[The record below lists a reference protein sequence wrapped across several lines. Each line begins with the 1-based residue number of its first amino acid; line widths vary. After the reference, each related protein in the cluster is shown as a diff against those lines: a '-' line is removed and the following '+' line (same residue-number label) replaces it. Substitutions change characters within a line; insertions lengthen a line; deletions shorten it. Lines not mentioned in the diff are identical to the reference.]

1 MSEEKVLTKEIAEEY
16 VAKENEADKKNA
28 AGEFANSDDYYA
40 FIDVSLSTF
49 TSINEEAAAVLALK
63 PNQDGDIDLS
73 DLSEIT
79 KEVASKLAKYGGNLW
94 LSEEVEGMIENVKD
108 PIVSIEKI
116 DSQVSTSSSGSHLVN
131 EGASYRDSA
140 DFKILDHCFTIVR
153 SEGGSVK
160 TLISIKGQD
169 LVEACNA
176 ENNFLRMF
184 AEAVSDGLTDDSIL
198 GLSGERLSVV
208 LGNSLSSLDF
218 DQQEECLL
226 EFGKN
231 YL

>member
-1 MSEEKVLTKEIAEEY
+1 M
-16 VAKENEADKKNA
+16 
-28 AGEFANSDDYYA
+28 
-40 FIDVSLSTF
+40 
-49 TSINEEAAAVLALK
+49 ALK
-63 PNQDGDIDLS
+63 PNQDEDIDLS

-116 DSQVSTSSSGSHLVN
+116 DSKYPPLPPGLILSMKELAIAIRLILS
-131 EGASYRDSA
+131 
-140 DFKILDHCFTIVR
+140 ILDHCFTIVR

-231 YL
+231 YLWIL